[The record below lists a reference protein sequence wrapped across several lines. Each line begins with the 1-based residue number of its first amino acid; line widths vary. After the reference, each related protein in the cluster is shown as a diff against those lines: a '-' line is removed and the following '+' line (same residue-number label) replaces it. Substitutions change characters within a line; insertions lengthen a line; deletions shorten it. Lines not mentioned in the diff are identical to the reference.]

1 MKLSQKTTLLLGVG
15 LGLLA
20 IILAVLLKST
30 PDTRSQISRAK
41 LVDVMPLSKKNIAP
55 AIKGFG
61 RTEPEHTWSGVSQV
75 SGRIVYRN
83 PALAS
88 GRFLPANTLLLA
100 IDPTEYKLKVVEAK
114 ANKKAS
120 EVELTRLNLDEKN
133 LKLSLEIEQNKLTL
147 VKNEVERNKKLNR
160 KNLLSESALENQ
172 QQNYFNQL
180 KLVQDI
186 KSQLTL
192 LPDDRRI
199 LEAQLDVEISKL
211 ASAERDLQHTE
222 ITLPFDARI
231 ADVNIE
237 NNQFVQLNETM
248 VVAYELG
255 TIQVMAEFSI
265 DDLRVLLSS
274 LPAIPKKGYL
284 PSFKG
289 VDLAA
294 SVNLNINNQ
303 LVSWPANVE
312 RVAQEV
318 DAQNGMIGVYLNIE
332 QDMSQINIAKKPPL
346 GKGMFVTAIIK
357 GKMQSQYVVPEKAIQ
372 GDQIYVMKANDTL
385 KIIPVNV
392 LFRNDDKV
400 AIEGNIEEG
409 DRLIMNDI
417 APAVNGMALR
427 TSNKVGETLL

>member
-1 MKLSQKTTLLLGVG
+1 MMFSQKRVLLLGIG
-15 LGLLA
+15 LGVVA
-20 IILAVLLKST
+20 IIISMLLKSR
-30 PDTRSQISRAK
+30 PDTFTQTNKAR
-41 LVDVMPLSKKNIAP
+41 LVDTVALSKSNIAP
-55 AIKGFG
+55 EIKGFG

-83 PALAS
+83 PSLAS

-160 KNLLSESALENQ
+160 KNLLSKSALENQ

-186 KSQLTL
+186 KNKLTL

-199 LEAQLDVEISKL
+199 LEAQLEVEISKL

-222 ITLPFDARI
+222 ITLPFDARM

-303 LVSWPANVE
+303 LLSWPANVE

-318 DAQNGMIGVYLNIE
+318 DAQSGMIGVYLNIE
-332 QDMSQINIAKKPPL
+332 QDMSQINIADKPPL

-357 GKMQSQYVVPEKAIQ
+357 GKTQSQYVVPEKAIQ
-372 GDQIYVMKANDTL
+372 GNQIYVMKANGTL
-385 KIIPVNV
+385 KIIPISV

-400 AIEGNIEEG
+400 AIEGNIQKG

-427 TSNKVGETLL
+427 TSNKVGEKLL